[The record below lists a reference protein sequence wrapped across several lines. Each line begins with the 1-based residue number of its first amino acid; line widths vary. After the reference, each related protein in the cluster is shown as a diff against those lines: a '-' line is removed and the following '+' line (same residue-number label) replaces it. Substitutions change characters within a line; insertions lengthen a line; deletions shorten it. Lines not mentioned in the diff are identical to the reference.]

1 MPFFKTL
8 LCFNVRT
15 IVRIDIGKS
24 LLKFNN
30 NKVKRQTEHDRS
42 TTANISKSKYK
53 YSKNK

>member
-30 NKVKRQTEHDRS
+30 KVKIQTEHDRS
-42 TTANISKSKYK
+42 TTVNISKSKYK